1 MNLGMNYQEITKS
14 HLLVLVDFYADW
26 CGPCKMM
33 APVFKQLKNELGGKL
48 KIVKIDTDKNQQ
60 LSAWMGIRSI
70 PTMVL
75 YKDGKQIWQ
84 QPGAMPI
91 HALKKKIESFI

>member
-1 MNLGMNYQEITKS
+1 MNYKEITKS
-14 HLLVLVDFYADW
+14 HTLILVDFYADW

-33 APVFKQLKNELGGKL
+33 VPIFKQLKSAMGDTL
-48 KIVKIDTDKNQQ
+48 KIVKIDTEKNQQ
-60 LSAWMGIRSI
+60 LSAKMGIRSI

-75 YKDGKQIWQ
+75 YKEGKQVWQ

-91 HALKKKIESFI
+91 HQLKEKINSFI

>member
-1 MNLGMNYQEITKS
+1 MNYQDITKS
-14 HLLVLVDFYADW
+14 HSLVLVDFYADW

-33 APVFKQLKNELGGKL
+33 VPVFKQLKSELGDKV
-48 KIVKIDTDKNQQ
+48 KVVKIDTEKNQQ
-60 LSAWMGIRSI
+60 LSASMGIQSI

-75 YKDGKQIWQ
+75 YKDGQQVWQ

-91 HALKKKIESFI
+91 HQLKEKIESYL